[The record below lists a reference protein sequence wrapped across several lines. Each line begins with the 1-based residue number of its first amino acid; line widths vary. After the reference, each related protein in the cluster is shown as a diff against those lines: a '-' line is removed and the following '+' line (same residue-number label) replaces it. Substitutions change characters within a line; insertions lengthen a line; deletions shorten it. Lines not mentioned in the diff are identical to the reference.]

1 MFASR
6 IACVRFVLSGLLI
19 IGLTLPVATLA
30 DTAHQAR
37 QQTLK
42 LGIYPYSVTT
52 RVLPAW
58 RPLAKHLQQ
67 SLEQPVMLVSAPDTG
82 AFTERAVNGDYFL
95 YLSAPHV
102 AAWLDQQELANRVR
116 KLTIPAYGRLLTI
129 EETRYRTLEDLAGR
143 TVATVRQ
150 GTFVAELLDFQV
162 AVLNKT
168 KPFTITIEAKP
179 THASAL
185 RALLNGSVDAAFI
198 APIPHPHLL
207 DLQAEAA
214 VTVQRTR
221 LSANGM
227 FLAPVSLGTEH
238 ALLMGRLLDT
248 FETENSAASAVL
260 NTLVPS
266 NPGQFAPINDEDIA
280 RLSPLV
286 NNWRRGLN

>member
-1 MFASR
+1 M
-6 IACVRFVLSGLLI
+6 
-19 IGLTLPVATLA
+19 TLPLATLA
-30 DTAHQAR
+30 ETAAQPR

-58 RPLAKHLQQ
+58 RPLAKYLQQ
-67 SLEQPVMLVSAPDTG
+67 SLEQPVTLVSAPDTRS
-82 AFTERAVNGDYFL
+82 FTQRAVNGDYFL

-102 AAWLDQQELANRVR
+102 AAWLDQQGSANRVR
-116 KLTIPAYGRLLTI
+116 KMTIPAYGRLLTL
-129 EETRYRTLEDLAGR
+129 EQTHYRTLEDLAGR

-150 GTFVAELLDFQV
+150 GTYVAELLDFQV

-168 KPFTITIEAKP
+168 KPFTINIEAKP
-179 THASAL
+179 THAGAL

-221 LSANGM
+221 LSSNGM

-238 ALLMGRLLDT
+238 ALRMGRLLDT
-248 FETENSAASAVL
+248 FATDNSAASAVL
-260 NTLVPS
+260 NTLVPN
-266 NPGQFAPINDEDIA
+266 NPGQFAPIDDEDIA

>member
-1 MFASR
+1 MFVSR
-6 IACVRFVLSGLLI
+6 IACVRFVLSGILI
-19 IGLTLPVATLA
+19 IALILPVATLA
-30 DTAHQAR
+30 DTAPPAG

-52 RVLPAW
+52 RILPAW
-58 RPLAKHLQQ
+58 RPLAKHIQQ
-67 SLEQPVMLVSAPDTG
+67 SLEQPVMVVSAPDTG
-82 AFTERAVNGDYFL
+82 SFTERALNGNYFL
-95 YLSAPHV
+95 YLCAPHV
-102 AAWLDQQELANRVR
+102 AAWLDQQGSAHRVR
-116 KLTIPAYGRLLTI
+116 KLTIPAYGRLLTL
-129 EETRYRTLEDLAGR
+129 EKTRYRTLEDLAGR

-162 AVLNKT
+162 AVLNKS
-168 KPFTITIEAKP
+168 KPFAINIEAKP
-179 THASAL
+179 THAGAL

-221 LSANGM
+221 LSSNGM
-227 FLAPVSLGTEH
+227 FLAPVKLGTEH
-238 ALLMGRLLDT
+238 AQRMGRLLDT
-248 FETENSAASAVL
+248 FEAENSAASAVL